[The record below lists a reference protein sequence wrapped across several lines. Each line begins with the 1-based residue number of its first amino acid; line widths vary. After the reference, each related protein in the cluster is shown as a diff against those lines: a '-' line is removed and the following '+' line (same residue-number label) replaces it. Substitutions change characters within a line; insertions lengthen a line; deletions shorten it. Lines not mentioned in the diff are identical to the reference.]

1 MTTASAPRL
10 NKLPFYI
17 ADLFLLAVAGWIMLK
32 CPNPFQ
38 PWPMLA
44 LAVCVGLGA
53 WLSIIPFLKQYE
65 ADVDFADSSN
75 LTSAV
80 EQIKNLRTFTN
91 QISFATA
98 QWQVVQEQSAKTV
111 ATSREIADRINAES
125 KDFTEFLQKANDSEK
140 GYLRLEVEKL
150 RRAEAEWLHVVVRVL
165 DHVYALYLAGV
176 NSGQPNLIEQ
186 LSQFQHACRD
196 AARRV
201 GITAFE
207 PKAGEAFHEKT
218 HQLADPKAQPSSG
231 AQIAQVVAP
240 GFSFQGQMIRQAV
253 VILQPAGTPSQGP
266 ASVETNVVKQLAP
279 KEKEQVGKKS
289 GPPEKPE
296 STEPKNAEAETPLL
310 FRDPE

>member
-1 MTTASAPRL
+1 MTIASAPRL
-10 NKLPFYI
+10 NKLPFYL
-17 ADLFLLAVAGWIMLK
+17 ADLFLLAVAGWIVLK

-38 PWPMLA
+38 PWPLLA
-44 LAVCVGLGA
+44 LLVCAGLGA

-65 ADVDFADSSN
+65 ADVDFADSNN

-80 EQIKNLRTFTN
+80 EQINNLRTFTN

-98 QWQVVQEQSAKTV
+98 QWAVVQEQSAKTV

-150 RRAEAEWLHVVVRVL
+150 RRSEAEWLHVVVRVL

-176 NSGQPNLIEQ
+176 NSGQPNLLEQ

-201 GITAFE
+201 GVTAFE
-207 PKAGEAFHEKT
+207 PKPGEAYQEKT
-218 HQLADPKAQPSSG
+218 HQLADPKAQPTTG
-231 AQIAQVVAP
+231 AQIAQVLAP

-253 VILQPAGTPSQGP
+253 VILQPPVTSSQP
-266 ASVETNVVKQLAP
+266 LAKPEASVAKQLPPAEQSARKP
-279 KEKEQVGKKS
+279 GAIEKSEPVAA
-289 GPPEKPE
+289 KPA
-296 STEPKNAEAETPLL
+296 KAETPLL
-310 FRDPE
+310 FQDPE